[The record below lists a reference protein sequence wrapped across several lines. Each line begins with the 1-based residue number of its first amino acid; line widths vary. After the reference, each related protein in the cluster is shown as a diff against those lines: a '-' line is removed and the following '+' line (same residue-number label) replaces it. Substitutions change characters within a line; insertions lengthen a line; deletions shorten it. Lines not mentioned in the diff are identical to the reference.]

1 MSSTIAIPDAQP
13 VETSNRLAGSFYR
26 PELDAVRF
34 VAFFLVF
41 IHHSFPREPKDFPVL
56 GNALTVLVNGAGFG
70 LQLFFVLSAYLVC
83 EILLREKARTGRV
96 EVGRFYKRRML
107 RIWPLYFLGLAISVF
122 FILAQGT
129 FKAETPWLAA
139 CMLMIANVYVGF
151 HGYDIHGLFCPLW
164 SISIE
169 EQFYVA
175 WPTVAKF
182 CSERNIRLVA
192 WAIIAIA
199 NGALI
204 YFGIRHANVDTAVW
218 TNSFVEFYMF
228 GSGILLS
235 VWLKGRMPNIGG
247 PARIAAATG
256 AAASWF
262 VAVYVCHIKD
272 LNGTASAA
280 QLVVGYGLLALG
292 CVGVMLAFMG
302 ITRVPGAIAYLGRIS
317 YGLYVFHM
325 LAIYLASVLVSSTV
339 GRNWLYRA
347 LLALP
352 ISLGLAALSYKYFEG
367 PFLRLKDRTA
377 VIHSQPAPL

>member
-1 MSSTIAIPDAQP
+1 MSNTFVIPDVQP
-13 VETSNRLAGSFYR
+13 TETSDRRAGSFYR

-41 IHHSFPREPKDFPVL
+41 LHHTFPRSPKDFPVFGDGL
-56 GNALTVLVNGAGFG
+56 VVLVNGAGFG
-70 LQLFFVLSAYLVC
+70 LQLFFMLSAYLVC
-83 EILLREKARTGRV
+83 ELLLREKSRTGHV
-96 EVGRFYKRRML
+96 DMGRFYKRRML
-107 RIWPLYFLGLAISVF
+107 RIWPLYFLGLGISLF

-129 FKAETPWLAA
+129 LKAETPWLAA
-139 CMLMIANVYVGF
+139 CVLMVANVYVGL

-175 WPTVAKF
+175 WPSVAKF
-182 CSERNIRLVA
+182 CSERNIRFVA
-192 WAIIAIA
+192 WTVIAIA

-204 YFGIRHANVDTAVW
+204 YFGIRHANVDNTVW

-235 VWLKGRMPNIGG
+235 VYLKGRMLILGTA
-247 PARIAAATG
+247 ARFGLVAG
-256 AAASWF
+256 ALVCWF

-272 LNGTASAA
+272 LDGTASAA
-280 QLVVGYGLLALG
+280 HLVIGYALLASG

-302 ITRVPGAIAYLGRIS
+302 ITHVPKGIAYLGRIS

-325 LAIYLASVLVSSTV
+325 LAIYLASVVLSGTI
-339 GRNWLYRA
+339 GRNWFYRA
-347 LLALP
+347 ILALP
-352 ISLGLAALSYKYFEG
+352 ITLGLAALSYKYFEG
-367 PFLRLKDRTA
+367 PFLRLKDRSA
-377 VIHSQPAPL
+377 VIHSQPVPQ